1 MKEVDLIVIGSGQGG
16 VPLAVDQAEKGKQVV
31 VFEKESW
38 GGSCINYGCT
48 PSKSF
53 LASAHAAQQASSAE
67 RLGVKASLE
76 VDFPEIM
83 ARVRG
88 IIENWSAGVKDQ
100 LEHDNLTR
108 VEALAAFQDSRVV
121 SGGGET
127 YQAEQ
132 VVINTGKSP
141 FVPPVEGLSDVPY
154 LTYESFWDL
163 EEQPETL
170 LILGGGYTGVEI
182 GQGMARLGT
191 EVLIFERNSR
201 LVHREE
207 EEVSQVL
214 ADVLREDGVKLHFHA
229 DASRVE
235 EQGGSIK
242 METEGG
248 EIFRGDALLV
258 STGRKPNTQELNPE
272 AGGVKLDDRGHI
284 EVDGHLQTSSEG
296 VYAVGDVTGQPA
308 FTHVSW
314 EDYRRLSGI
323 FAGENR
329 TQGDRVLAYAFFT
342 DPQVGRVGLTAAE
355 AHQSGL
361 NPRTETL
368 PLDQVARALEVGKT
382 RGFYRMVVDQETD
395 RILGAT
401 LIGPQAAEL
410 VHILIAHINHDAT
423 WQDLDRSM
431 HIHPAYAEALPT
443 LARKFDSS

>member
-1 MKEVDLIVIGSGQGG
+1 MKKVDLIVIGSGQGG

-31 VFEKESW
+31 IFEKGSW

-53 LASAHAAQQASSAE
+53 LASAHTAQQVSSAV

-76 VDFPEIM
+76 VDFPEVM
-83 ARVRG
+83 TRVRG
-88 IIENWSAGVKDQ
+88 IIENWSAGVKERLD
-100 LEHDNLTR
+100 HDNLTR
-108 VEALAAFQDSRVV
+108 VEALAAFQDPRVV

-141 FVPPVEGLSDVPY
+141 FIPPVEGLEDVPY
-154 LTYESFWDL
+154 LTYETFWDL
-163 EEQPETL
+163 EEQPEKL
-170 LILGGGYTGVEI
+170 LVLGGGYTGVEL

-191 EVLIFERNSR
+191 DVQIFERNSR

-207 EEVSQVL
+207 EDVSQVL
-214 ADVLREDGVKLHFHA
+214 AEVLREDGVKLHFHA
-229 DASRVE
+229 AASRVE
-235 EQGGSIK
+235 EQGGSIR

-248 EIFRGDALLV
+248 ETYRGDALLV
-258 STGRKPNTQELNPE
+258 STGRKPNTRELNAE
-272 AGGVKLDDRGHI
+272 AGGVRLDDRGHI

-296 VYAVGDVTGQPA
+296 VFAMGDVTGQPA

-314 EDYRRLSGI
+314 EDYRRLSAI
-323 FAGENR
+323 FAGESR

-342 DPQVGRVGLTAAE
+342 SPQVGRVGFTAEE
-355 AHQSGL
+355 ADQTGL
-361 NPRTETL
+361 NPRTKTL

-443 LARKFDSS
+443 LARKFRSS

>member
-16 VPLAVDQAEKGKQVV
+16 VPLAVDQAEKGRRVV

-67 RLGVKASLE
+67 RLGVKASPE

-108 VEALAAFQDSRVV
+108 VEAPAAFQDPRVV

-141 FVPPVEGLSDVPY
+141 FVPPVEGLEDVPY

-163 EEQPETL
+163 EEQPEKL

-191 EVLIFERNSR
+191 EVQIFERNSR

-207 EEVSQVL
+207 EEVSRVL
-214 ADVLREDGVKLHFHA
+214 AEVLREDGVKLHFHTT
-229 DASRVE
+229 ASRVE
-235 EQGGSIK
+235 EQGGSIR

-248 EIFRGDALLV
+248 EIFRGDAFLV
-258 STGRKPNTQELNPE
+258 STGRKPNTRELNAE
-272 AGGVKLDDRGHI
+272 AGGVELDDRGHI

-296 VYAVGDVTGQPA
+296 VYAIGDVTGQPA

-355 AHQSGL
+355 ADQAGL
-361 NPRTETL
+361 NPRAETL

-423 WQDLDRSM
+423 WQDLDQSM

-443 LARKFDSS
+443 LARKFNSS